1 MEQLLGTGMAG
12 GESFED
18 CIEFGATCTSTDGVN
33 WTPEPDTGFGA
44 DSFDGIFVFF
54 FIVAA
59 IAGVVGL
66 AVRLSMA
73 RKMADDAGLDK
84 GHATAMTLLTG
95 DEGLSATY
103 LASSLR
109 QSRDPGERDSEK
121 DTDKAKDKEAVEAP
135 QPIADRFRA
144 LERLRDE
151 GLITTGEYDERRTRI
166 LDNL

>member
-103 LASSLR
+103 VASSLR

-121 DTDKAKDKEAVEAP
+121 DRDKDKEAVEAP

-166 LDNL
+166 LDDL